1 MDGTAARGRVE
12 WSRVCQ
18 GLTSSVGSLE
28 DEIADTDD
36 VVVIG
41 EPGDGLVDVK

>member
-1 MDGTAARGRVE
+1 MDGTAAQGRVE
-12 WSRVCQ
+12 WSRVCR

-36 VVVIG
+36 VVVIQ
-41 EPGDGLVDVK
+41 PGDGLVDVK